1 MNRTPFDTVE
11 AESEL
16 IAGYHIEY
24 GGMKFAMFQL
34 AEYASVLINSAVIT
48 TLFLSGW
55 EGPFSF
61 IPSPIWFL
69 LKMFFMAFCFIWIRA
84 TLPRLRMDQVMSFA
98 WKFLLP
104 LSLINI
110 FVTAIEVLIFGV
122 NGTFTQGDLWIISG
136 INIIVSIIGIV
147 IFSKI
152 IYNLF

>member
-1 MNRTPFDTVE
+1 
-11 AESEL
+11 
-16 IAGYHIEY
+16 
-24 GGMKFAMFQL
+24 
-34 AEYASVLINSAVIT
+34 
-48 TLFLSGW
+48 
-55 EGPFSF
+55 
-61 IPSPIWFL
+61 
-69 LKMFFMAFCFIWIRA
+69 
-84 TLPRLRMDQVMSFA
+84 MSFA

-152 IYNLF
+152 LEIDSGFNTQFKVTV